1 MGSTLKVHVAEKR
14 TLIEKI
20 KVDLKM
26 RRGSDDARTKYS
38 YLNAWRPSAVVRTLL
53 RKPSPWAVS
62 MPAPTMRT
70 GKGPLF
76 GSDP

>member
-26 RRGSDDARTKYS
+26 RRRTDKIPVLERLAALCGGADIAAKAFALGGEYAS
-38 YLNAWRPSAVVRTLL
+38 TDNAYRKRPTVR
-53 RKPSPWAVS
+53 K
-62 MPAPTMRT
+62 
-70 GKGPLF
+70 
-76 GSDP
+76 